1 MNITG
6 IMLKKLEKKEAALT
20 VKLKKEKMAALC
32 ETITKGGYDIDCI
45 RKAVETGGL
54 IRSAEEKSDAVVQS
68 EAAAEISNENERIDK
83 Q

>member
-1 MNITG
+1 MR
-6 IMLKKLEKKEAALT
+6 K
-20 VKLKKEKMAALC
+20 
-32 ETITKGGYDIDCI
+32 ITKGGYDIDCI